1 MSRDSWHSASP
12 QLSGASPGLP
22 NTQFQNQ
29 LAFDN
34 QISLAP
40 EIFSP
45 DMDGYDD
52 LVSFQF
58 KVDSPGTLINVTI
71 LNHNG
76 HVVYENRKNRLS
88 GAVDFLTWDGINL
101 KGELSEAGIYL
112 ALFEIFNLDGEVRN
126 EKLVFVLARKH

>member
-1 MSRDSWHSASP
+1 
-12 QLSGASPGLP
+12 
-22 NTQFQNQ
+22 
-29 LAFDN
+29 
-34 QISLAP
+34 
-40 EIFSP
+40 
-45 DMDGYDD
+45 
-52 LVSFQF
+52 
-58 KVDSPGTLINVTI
+58 

-126 EKLVFVLARKH
+126 EKLVFVLAKKN